1 MNNFIWQHSSPHS
14 CCLIIALQFSDKKIL
29 QYKISDKENSIT
41 VINKDN
47 YLRKMRNIQSDSS
60 KFFKNFKTIEKHL
73 KFFVNIEKQITDFLK
88 QLNNFQAISDTKY
101 KKLKSRG
108 SRSGKL
114 YGLCK
119 IHKSLIDKCR
129 PFWPILSAIKTPSY
143 NIPKHLVAILEPIT
157 TNKLTVKNSLGF
169 VKEVIEQDS
178 GLFMASLVVESLF
191 TNIPLEETV
200 NISCDSLFGNVAK
213 INNFSRND
221 FENGE

>member
-60 KFFKNFKTIEKHL
+60 KFFKNFITIEKHL

-114 YGLCK
+114 CSLCK
-119 IHKSLIDKCR
+119 IHKSLIDKCP

-143 NIPKHLVAILEPIT
+143 NIPKYLVAILEPIT
-157 TNKLTVKNSLGF
+157 TNKLTFKISLGF

-178 GLFMASLVVESLF
+178 GLFMASLVVEFLF